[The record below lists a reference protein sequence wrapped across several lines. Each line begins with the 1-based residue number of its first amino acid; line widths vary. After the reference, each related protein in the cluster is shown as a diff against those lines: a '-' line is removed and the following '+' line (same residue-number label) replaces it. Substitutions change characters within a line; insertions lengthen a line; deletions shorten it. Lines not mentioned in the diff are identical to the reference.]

1 MTALS
6 SLHFIHLSYIYS
18 LDTFPSWPSIP
29 PSWTRS
35 LWRKSKDGAPILGLW
50 AVGMNRKIGAIRWG
64 FGTRERG
71 ISELIGFIVDGGFF
85 LVGIKIKYS

>member
-1 MTALS
+1 
-6 SLHFIHLSYIYS
+6 
-18 LDTFPSWPSIP
+18 
-29 PSWTRS
+29 
-35 LWRKSKDGAPILGLW
+35 
-50 AVGMNRKIGAIRWG
+50 MNRKIGAIRWG